1 MDRTRR
7 HLDGFHAHLLENGYS
22 ETAARNYR
30 FRAST
35 FLKARPE
42 ALDAGEAE
50 AREIV
55 EDYISSLPLNTART
69 IPAAAVRRWWTYRFA
84 RPYRDRLTP
93 SQVAAG
99 PAIER
104 ELAEF
109 EAYLR
114 EHGGIRPETI
124 RNRVASIKLFLCATF
139 PDGGFERRA
148 ITLRDVV
155 DYHTGTATAG
165 GACMRALQGSDLRSY
180 VRFLRREGVE
190 GIELDAVS
198 LAGPTRRDHTVPGR
212 LSEADYEAL
221 LASCDTGAERGARDV
236 AMALCMGNLG
246 LRACDVA
253 RLTLDDVGWA
263 DGTLRVHDSKSKTG
277 RVLPLDGRT
286 GGALERYALVRRAA
300 EATRALFLN
309 TAGSPITSS
318 QVQTAMSLAAGRAG
332 IEAYHGTHGLRRMVA
347 TNMANAGVDA
357 KTIAD
362 VLGHER
368 VDTTMGYIRVSAA
381 NLRRV
386 AAHWPGE
393 VR

>member
-1 MDRTRR
+1 MDRTLR
-7 HLDGFHAHLLENGYS
+7 HLDGFQAHLLENGYS
-22 ETAARNYR
+22 EAASRNYR
-30 FRAST
+30 FRVST
-35 FLKARPE
+35 FLRAMPE
-42 ALDAGEAE
+42 ALGAGEAE

-55 EDYISSLPLNTART
+55 EQYVSGLPLNTART

-84 RPYRDRLTP
+84 KPYRERLTP
-93 SQVAAG
+93 SQVTAG

-104 ELAEF
+104 ELAAF
-109 EAYLR
+109 EEYLR
-114 EHGGIRPETI
+114 EHGNILPETI

-139 PDGGFERRA
+139 PDGRFERRA

-155 DYHTGTATAG
+155 DYHTSAATG
-165 GACMRALQGSDLRSY
+165 VGASMRALQGSDLRSY
-180 VRFLRREGVE
+180 VRFLRGEGVE
-190 GIELDAVS
+190 GIDLGAVS
-198 LAGPTRRDHTVPGR
+198 LGGPRRRDHAVPGR
-212 LSEADYEAL
+212 LSEDDYEAL
-221 LASCDTGAERGARDV
+221 LASCDTGTERGARDV
-236 AMALCMGNLG
+236 AMALCMGDLG

-277 RVLPLDGRT
+277 RVLPLGERT
-286 GGALERYALVRRAA
+286 GRALERYALMRRAA
-300 EATRALFLN
+300 GPTRALFLN

-332 IEAYHGTHGLRRMVA
+332 IDAYHGTHGLRRMVA

-357 KTIAD
+357 KTMAD

-368 VDTTMGYIRVSAA
+368 VDTTMGYVRVSVA

-386 AAHWPGE
+386 AANWPGE
-393 VR
+393 V